1 MQRVERE
8 RKGANLEMLLALD
21 ALHRLFALP
30 AWAAPIRGAGL
41 RAVDSSAA
49 AKRFFIR
56 RALGLN
62 AGSKNPLRWSEAG
75 GRPSPRH

>member
-1 MQRVERE
+1 
-8 RKGANLEMLLALD
+8 MLLALD

-30 AWAAPIRGAGL
+30 PAWGAALRGAGL
-41 RAVDSSAA
+41 RAVESSAV
-49 AKRFFIR
+49 AKSFLMR

-62 AGSKNPLRWSEAG
+62 VGSKNRLRWSDGG